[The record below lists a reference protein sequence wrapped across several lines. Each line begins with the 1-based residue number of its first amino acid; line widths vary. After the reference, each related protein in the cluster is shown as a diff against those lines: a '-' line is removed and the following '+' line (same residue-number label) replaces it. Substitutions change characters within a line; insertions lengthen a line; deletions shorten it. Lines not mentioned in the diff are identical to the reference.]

1 MTCVLGWG
9 RNDPDA
15 HALDVGTERGADA
28 QPQIVR
34 GIAQPGGEGSA
45 GNADRQSA
53 VIESCTHGGV
63 GEFGWQ
69 RRTNGLQR
77 QAAVGRPRF
86 ERAQPLST
94 YLQ

>member
-1 MTCVLGWG
+1 MICVLRWG

-15 HALDVGTERGADA
+15 HALNVGTEGGADA

-45 GNADRQSA
+45 GNADRQPA
-53 VIESCTHGGV
+53 VVESCAHRGL
-63 GEFGWQ
+63 GEFGRQ
-69 RRTNGLQR
+69 RRTNGLQC
-77 QAAVGRPRF
+77 QAAVGRPRL